1 MEDLI
6 FIVIFIS
13 IPVII
18 LTMGFI
24 AVLTREEQ
32 AFKRHQGPDERPPTG
47 PGRP

>member
-6 FIVIFIS
+6 FIVLFIS

-24 AVLTREEQ
+24 AVLTREER
-32 AFKRHQGPDERPPTG
+32 AFNRHPDDTDHPSG